1 MKEPVAEAAGFF
13 FSTMAPASRTDTRP
27 DSRRRLSLGIWKL
40 IDPKI
45 SLASIASLVLG
56 TLAAARDGSL
66 AYGWLAVTVV
76 AILAIEAAKNA
87 SGDIIDFDSGVDV
100 DVRPEER
107 SPFSGGKRVIV
118 DGLLTRRDTTI
129 VAADCYAAGIAGG
142 VAIAL
147 LREPRVWLPGLIGVA
162 CAFFYHAPPL
172 RLSYRGFGE
181 AAVAACYG
189 PLVACGAY
197 LVQRGSVHGPV
208 VPLSIL
214 LGVLIAAFLWVNEFP
229 DRRADAA
236 AGKRTLVVRLGARRA
251 AVVFTWLEALPFVVL
266 AALPF
271 FGAPPGVLAGL
282 AGAWPARR
290 ASRALS
296 RAGDDVARIVPAQVD
311 ALRAFALFALGAGL
325 GLLLLP

>member
-1 MKEPVAEAAGFF
+1 M
-13 FSTMAPASRTDTRP
+13 TASHMDARP
-27 DSRRRLSLGIWKL
+27 GSRRRVFAGVWRL

-45 SLASIASLVLG
+45 SLASIASLALG
-56 TLAAARDGSL
+56 TFAAARDGGL

-87 SGDIIDFDSGVDV
+87 SGEIVDFDSGVDQ
-100 DVRPEER
+100 DIRPEER

-118 DGLLTRRDTTI
+118 DGWLTRRETAM
-129 VAADCYAAGIAGG
+129 VAAVCYAVGIAGG

-147 LREPRVWLPGLIGVA
+147 LREPRVWLPGLVGVA

-172 RLSYRGFGE
+172 RLSYRGLGE
-181 AAVAACYG
+181 LTVAACYG

-208 VPLSIL
+208 LPLSIL
-214 LGVLIAAFLWVNEFP
+214 LGALIAAFLWVNEFP
-229 DRRADAA
+229 DRRADSA
-236 AGKRTLVVRLGARRA
+236 AGKGTLVVRLGARRA
-251 AVVFTWLEALPFVVL
+251 GAVFAWLEMIPFVAL
-266 AALPF
+266 AALPL

-282 AGAWPARR
+282 SGAWSARR
-290 ASRALS
+290 ATRALA
-296 RAGDDVARIVPAQVD
+296 RTGDDVARIILAQAD
-311 ALRAFALFALGAGL
+311 ALRAFVLFALGAGL

>member
-1 MKEPVAEAAGFF
+1 MPRSNHTHPG
-13 FSTMAPASRTDTRP
+13 D
-27 DSRRRLSLGIWKL
+27 RRRVVAGVWRL

-45 SLASIASLVLG
+45 SLASIASLALG
-56 TLAAARDGSL
+56 TLAAARDGAI
-66 AYGWLAVTVV
+66 AYGWLAVTVF

-87 SGDIIDFDSGVDV
+87 SGDVIDFDSGVDL
-100 DVRPEER
+100 DVRPQER

-118 DGLLTRRDTTI
+118 DGLLTRRDTAM
-129 VAADCYAAGIAGG
+129 VAAAGYAAGIAGG

-147 LREPRVWLPGLIGVA
+147 LREPRVWLLGLIGVA

-181 AAVAACYG
+181 LAVAACYG

-208 VPLSIL
+208 VPLSFL

-236 AGKRTLVVRLGARRA
+236 AGKRTLVVRLGTRRA
-251 AVVFTWLEALPFVVL
+251 EVVFAGLETIPFAALAV
-266 AALPF
+266 LPF
-271 FGAPPGVLAGL
+271 FGSPPGVLAGL
-282 AGAWPARR
+282 AGGWPACR
-290 ASRALS
+290 AARALS
-296 RAGDDVARIVPAQVD
+296 RAGGDVARMVPAQVD
-311 ALRAFALFALGAGL
+311 ALRAFALYALGAGL